1 MTNRR
6 KFLQGSGAALIGSA
20 VSSILPGCAGAPEL
34 RKPIGRV
41 MIIGAGYGGQTA
53 AKYLRMWSAGS
64 IEVMLVDR
72 EPTFISCPMSNLVI
86 GGSRT
91 LAEITRSRNRLK
103 EYGVQLLT
111 DEVTAVDHAKKIVKF
126 KDRYADMGYDRLIV
140 SPGVDLMYEALP
152 GMKSPNAQSQV
163 LHAWKAGP
171 QTVALRK
178 QLESMPGNGV
188 FVISI
193 PLAPYRCPPGPY
205 ERVCQVAHY
214 FKQAKPK
221 ARIIVLDANEN
232 ITSKGPL
239 FRAAWNQL
247 YKGMIEYRPNAEVKD
262 VDVRGKTLKTDFDSI
277 KGDVLNVLPPM
288 RAADIARSTGLI
300 NANNR
305 WCGVDWLSMESTAV
319 PGVHV
324 LGDATLSAP
333 AMPKSGHLANQHGK
347 LAAAAIIEIMNGRQ
361 PNQAPVIANTCYSFV
376 SDKEV
381 IHVSSVHQYDAKQK
395 TLVTVPGA
403 GGVSAQRNE
412 IEGAY
417 GWAWAQNIWSDML
430 G

>member
-6 KFLQGSGAALIGSA
+6 KFIKAGGAALIGSA
-20 VSSILPGCAGAPEL
+20 ASSILPGCASTPEV
-34 RKPIGRV
+34 RKPLGRV

-53 AKYLRMWSAGS
+53 AKYLRMWSGGS

-111 DEVTAVDHAKKIVKF
+111 DEVTAVDHARKTVKF

-140 SPGVDLMYEALP
+140 SPGVDFMYEALP
-152 GMKSPNAQSQV
+152 GMNNPDAQTQV

-178 QLESMPGNGV
+178 QLESMPAAGT

-214 FKQAKPK
+214 LKQAKPK

-232 ITSKGPL
+232 IVSKGPL
-239 FRAAWNQL
+239 FRAAWEQL
-247 YKGMIEYRPNAEVKD
+247 YKGMIDYRPNSEVKD
-262 VDVRGKTLKTDFDSI
+262 VDVRGKVLKTDFDSI
-277 KGDVLNVLPPM
+277 RGDVLNVLPPM

-305 WCGVDWLSMESTAV
+305 WCGVNWLTMESTAV
-319 PGVHV
+319 NGIHV

-333 AMPKSGHLANQHGK
+333 AMPKSGHMANQHGK
-347 LAAAAIIEIMNGRQ
+347 LAAAAIVEIMNGRQ
-361 PNQAPVIANTCYSFV
+361 PSQTPVVANTCYSFV

-381 IHVSSVHQYDAKQK
+381 IHVASVHQYDAAQK
-395 TLVTVPGA
+395 TLVTVPGS
-403 GGVSAQRNE
+403 GGVSAQRSE

-430 G
+430 S

>member
-6 KFLQGSGAALIGSA
+6 TFIKAGSAALASTA
-20 VSSILPGCAGAPEL
+20 ATSMLPGCVSGPEP
-34 RKPIGRV
+34 RKSLGRV

-53 AKYLRMWSAGS
+53 AKYLRMWSGGN

-91 LAEITRSRNRLK
+91 LAEITRSRNKLRDH
-103 EYGVQLLT
+103 GVQLLT

-126 KDRYADMGYDRLIV
+126 KDRYADMGYDRLII
-140 SPGVDLMYEALP
+140 SPGVDMMYEALP
-152 GMKSPNAQSQV
+152 GMKGADAQNQV
-163 LHAWKAGP
+163 LHAWKAGA

-178 QLESMPGNGV
+178 QLESMPANGT

-205 ERVCQVAHY
+205 ERICQVAHY
-214 FKQAKPK
+214 FKQSKPNAK
-221 ARIIVLDANEN
+221 IIVLDANEN
-232 ITSKGPL
+232 IVSKGPL
-239 FRAAWNQL
+239 FRAAWEQI
-247 YKGMIEYRPNAEVKD
+247 YKGMIDYRPNSEVKD
-262 VDVRGKTLKTDFDSI
+262 VDVAGKTLKTDFDSVS
-277 KGDVLNVLPPM
+277 GDVLNVLPPM

-319 PGVHV
+319 PGIHV

-333 AMPKSGHLANQHGK
+333 AMPKSGHMANQHGK
-347 LAAAAIIEIMNGRQ
+347 LAAAAIVEIMNGRQ
-361 PNQAPVIANTCYSFV
+361 PSQSPVVANTCYSFV

-381 IHVSSVHQYDAKQK
+381 IHVASVHQYDAQQK
-395 TLVTVPGA
+395 TFVAVPGS

-412 IEGAY
+412 VEGAY
-417 GWAWAQNIWSDML
+417 GWAWAQNIWNDML

>member
-6 KFLQGSGAALIGSA
+6 QFIKAGGAAVIGTA
-20 VSSILPGCAGAPEL
+20 ASSILPGCASTPEI

-53 AKYLRMWSAGS
+53 AKYLRMWSGGN

-91 LAEITRSRNRLK
+91 LAEITRSRNKLRD
-103 EYGVQLLT
+103 YGVQLLT

-126 KDRYADMGYDRLIV
+126 KDRYADMDYDRLIV
-140 SPGVDLMYEALP
+140 SPGIDFMFEALP
-152 GMKSPNAQSQV
+152 GMKGADAQNQV

-178 QLESMPGNGV
+178 QLESMPANGT
-188 FVISI
+188 FVLSI

-214 FKQAKPK
+214 LKQAKPK

-232 ITSKGPL
+232 IVSKGPL
-239 FRAAWNQL
+239 FRAAWEQL
-247 YKGMIEYRPNAEVKD
+247 YKGMIEYRPNSEVKD
-262 VDVRGKTLKTDFDSI
+262 VDAGGRAVKTDFDSI

-319 PGVHV
+319 AGIHV

-333 AMPKSGHLANQHGK
+333 AMPKSGHMANQHGK
-347 LAAAAIIEIMNGRQ
+347 LAAAAIVEIMNGRQ
-361 PNQAPVIANTCYSFV
+361 PSQTPVIANTCYSFV

-381 IHVSSVHQYDAKQK
+381 IHVASVHQYDPKQK
-395 TLVTVPGA
+395 TLVAVPGS
-403 GGVSAQRNE
+403 GGVSAQRSE
-412 IEGAY
+412 VEGAY

>member
-6 KFLQGSGAALIGSA
+6 KFLQASGAAAIGTA
-20 VSSILPGCAGAPEL
+20 VSSFLPGCAVAPEI
-34 RKPIGRV
+34 RKPVGRV

-53 AKYLRMWSAGS
+53 AKYLRMWSGGS

-111 DEVTAVDHAKKIVKF
+111 DEVTAVDHGKKMVKF

-140 SPGVDLMYEALP
+140 SPGVELMYDVLP
-152 GMKSPNAQSQV
+152 GMNNPDAQNQV
-163 LHAWKAGP
+163 LHAWKAGS

-178 QLESMPGNGV
+178 QLESMRDNGV

-214 FKQAKPK
+214 FRQAKPRAK
-221 ARIIVLDANEN
+221 IIVLDANEN
-232 ITSKGPL
+232 IVSKGPL
-239 FRAAWNQL
+239 FRAAWDQL
-247 YKGMIEYRPNAEVKD
+247 YKGIIEYRPNSEVKE
-262 VDVRGKTLKTDFDSI
+262 VDVRGKTLKTDFDNI

-305 WCGVDWLSMESTAV
+305 WCNVDWLSMESTAV
-319 PGVHV
+319 QGIHV
-324 LGDATLSAP
+324 LGDATLAAP
-333 AMPKSGHLANQHGK
+333 AMPKSGHMANQHGK
-347 LAAAAIIEIMNGRQ
+347 LAAAAIVEIMNGRQ
-361 PNQAPVIANTCYSFV
+361 PSQEPVLANTCYSFV

-395 TLVTVPGA
+395 TLVTVPGS
-403 GGVSAQRNE
+403 GGVSAQRSE

-430 G
+430 A

>member
-6 KFLQGSGAALIGSA
+6 NFIKAGSAALIGTA
-20 VSSILPGCAGAPEL
+20 AASILPGCASGPEP
-34 RKPIGRV
+34 RKSLGRV

-53 AKYLRMWSAGS
+53 AKYLRMWSGGS

-91 LAEITRSRNRLK
+91 LAEITRSRNKLRD
-103 EYGVQLLT
+103 YGVQLLT

-126 KDRYADMGYDRLIV
+126 KDRYADMGYDRLII
-140 SPGVDLMYEALP
+140 SPGIDFMYEALP
-152 GMKSPNAQSQV
+152 GMKGADAQNQV
-163 LHAWKAGP
+163 LHAWKAGA

-178 QLESMPGNGV
+178 QLESMPANGT

-205 ERVCQVAHY
+205 ERICQVAHY
-214 FKQAKPK
+214 FKQAKPNAK
-221 ARIIVLDANEN
+221 IIVLDANEN

-239 FRAAWNQL
+239 FRAAWDQL
-247 YKGMIEYRPNAEVKD
+247 YKGMIDYRPNSEVKD
-262 VDVRGKTLKTDFDSI
+262 VDVAGKTLKTDFDSI
-277 KGDVLNVLPPM
+277 RGDVLNVLPPM

-305 WCGVDWLSMESTAV
+305 WCGVDWLTAESTAV
-319 PGVHV
+319 PGIHV

-333 AMPKSGHLANQHGK
+333 AMPKSGHMANQHGK
-347 LAAAAIIEIMNGRQ
+347 LAAAAIVEIMNGRQ
-361 PNQAPVIANTCYSFV
+361 PTQTPVLANTCYSFV

-381 IHVSSVHQYDAKQK
+381 IHVASVHQYDPKQK
-395 TLVTVPGA
+395 TLVAVPGS
-403 GGVSAQRNE
+403 GGVSAQRSE
-412 IEGAY
+412 VEGAY